1 MLIKTTMINYF
12 KLSKLIKCDNT
23 KFLAGMRNKGNS
35 HSTLPGV

>member
-35 HSTLPGV
+35 PSTLPGV